1 MERSSHTSLK
11 VSTAS
16 IVLETARI
24 IISINMIMSPI
35 PLTPLL
41 LFYVM

>member
-1 MERSSHTSLK
+1 M
-11 VSTAS
+11 
-16 IVLETARI
+16 ETARI

-41 LFYVM
+41 LFYVMWYRFFTRY